1 MFSTPILTPHLLSR
15 VLLLVLTPTSRKSQE
30 GVNASS
36 SFVLRHSKAVMDSV
50 TAQPTNK
57 RYRRIGEMKTDL
69 KEMESVVREVLG
81 EHLLKWWHFF
91 Y

>member
-15 VLLLVLTPTSRKSQE
+15 VLLLVLNTYFQKIPGRSECFIFFCSQ
-30 GVNASS
+30 A
-36 SFVLRHSKAVMDSV
+36 FQAVMDSV

-57 RYRRIGEMKTDL
+57 RYRRIGEMKTDS

-81 EHLLKWWHFF
+81 EHILKWWHFF

>member
-1 MFSTPILTPHLLSR
+1 
-15 VLLLVLTPTSRKSQE
+15 
-30 GVNASS
+30 
-36 SFVLRHSKAVMDSV
+36 MDSV